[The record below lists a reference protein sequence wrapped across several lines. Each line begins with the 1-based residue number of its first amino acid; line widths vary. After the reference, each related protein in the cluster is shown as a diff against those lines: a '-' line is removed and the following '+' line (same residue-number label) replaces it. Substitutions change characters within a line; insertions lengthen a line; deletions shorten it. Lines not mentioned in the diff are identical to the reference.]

1 MLCVGITLV
10 AFVVTHLVPG
20 DPAAANLGQRA
31 IGDPAAV
38 QAFRHQYGL
47 DRPLPV
53 QYLLYLK
60 NLLHGNLGISEQSH
74 RPVRTDLA
82 EYIPATIELALFAIV
97 VSMVIGVGLGI
108 VAAVFRE
115 PLAGPADQGGQPRR
129 GVHAG
134 LLDRPG
140 GVLPAVLQARL
151 AARRRPP
158 RSRPRTLPPT

>member
-10 AFVVTHLVPG
+10 AFVLTHLVPG

-38 QAFRHQYGL
+38 AAFRHQYGL

-53 QYLLYLK
+53 QYVLYLK

-74 RPVRTDLA
+74 RPVRADLA

-97 VSMVIGVGLGI
+97 RPWSSGSAWGSWPRCS
-108 VAAVFRE
+108 AT
-115 PLAGPADQGGQPRR
+115 AG
-129 GVHAG
+129 
-134 LLDRPG
+134 
-140 GVLPAVLQARL
+140 
-151 AARRRPP
+151 
-158 RSRPRTLPPT
+158 RTT